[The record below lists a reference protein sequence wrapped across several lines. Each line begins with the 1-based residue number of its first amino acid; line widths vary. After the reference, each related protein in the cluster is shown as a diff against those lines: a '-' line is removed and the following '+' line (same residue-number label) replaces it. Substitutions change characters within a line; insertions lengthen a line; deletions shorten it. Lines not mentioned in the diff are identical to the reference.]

1 MGIIKNLPDV
11 PNMPKDEVHQILVQ
25 FNDTFTDYPRDVCL
39 HNLFESQVERTPDA
53 VALEFEGTRLTYAE
67 LNKKSNQLAH
77 HLHLFGVGPEVAVGV
92 FMERSLDMVIALYG
106 IIKAG
111 GAYVPLDPDYPSE
124 RIVFMLEDSKPP
136 VILTQDHLHSKLIA
150 KDSKILCLDT
160 DWDNIAVENSEN
172 LSSGVAP
179 ANLAYIIFTSGTTG
193 RPKGVMNTHQGICN
207 RLLWMQDQYQLT
219 EEDSVIQKTP
229 FSFDVSVWEFFWPL
243 LFGAKLVV
251 AKPGG
256 HKDSHYLV
264 NQIIEK
270 NITTMHF
277 VPSML
282 QIFLDD
288 RNVEKCKHL
297 KRVICSGEAL
307 PFDLQ
312 ERFFAKIDAEL
323 HNLYGPTEAA
333 VDVTYWPCKQGSS
346 LGFVP
351 IGRPVANT
359 QIYILDEHM
368 LPIPIGEAG
377 ELHIGGIQV
386 ARGYINRPELTEEK
400 FILDPFSDEPG
411 NRLYKTGDL
420 ATYLPSGDVK
430 FLGRIDHQ
438 VKIGGNRIELGEI
451 ETVLGLYEGIKQAV
465 VLAREDNPGEKRLVA
480 YLVPS
485 NHEALNLEELRGYL
499 NKILPE
505 YMIPSVFVPMEKMP
519 LSPNGKVERRE
530 LPKPSNLRPA
540 LAQTFISPKDV
551 LETYLASLW
560 CEIIN
565 LDRVGVKDRF
575 FELGGTSLQAARFIN
590 RLQEDLDVNIYVTS
604 IFESPTVE
612 SYADFLRRDYKPAL
626 QEKFGEEISG
636 ESELSSTI
644 GSAPRR
650 SKITE
655 ETLSRMAELIV
666 PLPDN
671 ELNEKPGKNAP
682 AIFILAPPRSGTTLL
697 RVMLAGHPDL
707 FAGSE
712 LQLLGFNTLE
722 ERSRAYSGKYK
733 LWLEGTIRA
742 VMEIKQCRSDE
753 AIELMEMYEEKGY
766 STKEFYAVLQEW
778 IGERILVDKSP
789 SYALDL
795 NTLMKAE
802 KDFDQAIYI
811 HLTRHPYAMVRS
823 FEKYHMDQVLY
834 LKDQPFSAQELGELV
849 WIISHKNVMDFLET
863 VPTERQFHMRFEELV
878 TEPKK
883 NMESLCNTFGL
894 PFETELLKPYENLNQ
909 KMTDGIYEES
919 KPMGD
924 THFFEHSDIDPDVA
938 NEWQGV
944 MDDNFLS
951 DLTWDLAKKLGYSD
965 PFIIDDTKI
974 SAPQANEGTSE
985 MSRRERLDEMRRRRL
1000 NKRLKN

>member
-1 MGIIKNLPDV
+1 MGILKNLPEV
-11 PNMPKDEVHQILVQ
+11 PGMPRDEVQKILVQ
-25 FNDTFTDYPRDVCL
+25 FNDTIVDYPRDACL

-53 VALEFEGTRLTYAE
+53 VALEFEGLQLTYAE

-77 HLHLFGVGPEVAVGV
+77 HLQHFGVGPEVAVGV
-92 FMERSLDMVIALYG
+92 YMERSIEMVIALYG
-106 IIKAG
+106 ILKAG

-124 RIVFMLEDSKPP
+124 RIVFMLEDSEPP
-136 VILTQDHLHSKLIA
+136 VILTQNHLQSKIPVM
-150 KDSKILCLDT
+150 DSKILCLDT
-160 DWDNIAVENSEN
+160 DWENIAEEESGN

-179 ANLAYIIFTSGTTG
+179 ANIAYIIFTSGTTG

-219 EEDSVIQKTP
+219 QEDSVIQKTP

-264 NQIIEK
+264 NQIIDK
-270 NITTMHF
+270 SITTMHF

-288 RNVEKCKHL
+288 RNADKCTSL

-307 PFDLQ
+307 PLDLQ
-312 ERFFAKIDAEL
+312 ERFFAKLNAEL

-359 QIYILDEHM
+359 QIYILDEQM
-368 LPIPIGEAG
+368 LPVPVGEEG

-386 ARGYINRPELTEEK
+386 ARGYINRPQLTEEK
-400 FILDPFSDEPG
+400 FIPDPFTDEPG
-411 NRLYKTGDL
+411 GRLYKTGDL
-420 ATYLPSGDVK
+420 AAYLPSGDIK

-451 ETVLGLYEGIKQAV
+451 ETVLGMHEGIKQAV
-465 VLAREDNPGEKRLVA
+465 VLAREDKPGEKRLVA
-480 YLVPS
+480 YVVPS
-485 NHEALNLEELRGYL
+485 KNQELNLQELRGYL
-499 NKILPE
+499 DKILPD

-540 LAQTFISPKDV
+540 LAQTFISPSDE
-551 LETYLASLW
+551 LERYLASLW

-604 IFESPTVE
+604 IFESPTVA
-612 SYADFLRRDYKPAL
+612 SYAEFLRRDYVQAL
-626 QEKFGEEISG
+626 RQKFGQDIFD
-636 ESELSSTI
+636 ESVLSSSI
-644 GSAPRR
+644 GEASRR

-666 PLPDN
+666 PLPKNGGND
-671 ELNEKPGKNAP
+671 KGKNAP

-712 LQLLGFNTLE
+712 LQLLGFNTLK
-722 ERSRAYSGKYK
+722 ERSHAYSGKYK

-742 VMEIKQCRSDE
+742 IMEIKHCSSDE

-778 IGERILVDKSP
+778 IGERTLVDKSP
-789 SYALDL
+789 SYALDM
-795 NTLMKAE
+795 NTLIKAE
-802 KDFDQAIYI
+802 KDFEQAKYI

-834 LKDQPFSAQELGELV
+834 LKEQPFSAQELGELV
-849 WIISHKNVMDFLET
+849 WIISHKNVLEFLKT
-863 VPTERQFHMRFEELV
+863 VPTERQFHMHFEELV

-883 NMESLCNTFGL
+883 IMENFCQAFDL

-909 KMTDGIYEES
+909 KMTDGIYKES

-924 THFFEHSDIDPDVA
+924 THFFEHSDIDPGVA
-938 NEWQGV
+938 SEWQGV

-951 DLTWDLAKKLGYSD
+951 DLTWDLARKLGYPD
-965 PFIIDDTKI
+965 PFIEDTQ
-974 SAPQANEGTSE
+974 SATPHGEEGTGE
-985 MSRRERLDEMRRRRL
+985 MSRRKRLEDMRRRRL